1 MNISK
6 EREQAIRDRFINNNP
21 FPKLLGIELDSIEAG
36 SATLSIETNDRL
48 IQVQGIMHG
57 GAIASLID
65 TAVALAI
72 AGVSEPEDRYTT
84 VEMKVNY
91 LAPIK
96 RGRATAYAKI
106 IKNGRRIIVAECDV
120 TDSDNTL
127 VAKGLLTYIRL
138 SRQA

>member
-1 MNISK
+1 VDISK

-21 FPKLLGIELDSIEAG
+21 FPKLLGIELDSIQAG
-36 SATLSIETNDRL
+36 SATLSVETSDRL
-48 IQVQGIMHG
+48 LQVQGIMHG

-72 AGVSEPEDRYTT
+72 AGVSQPEDRYTT

-91 LAPIK
+91 LSPIK
-96 RGRATAYAKI
+96 RGRATAHAKI

-120 TDSDNTL
+120 TDADNSL

-138 SRQA
+138 SQR